1 MQAFEAVQGFMQDAA
16 ERIGLNGGLREALS
30 TPFREVWV
38 QVRFPMDDGSLGV
51 FTGYRVQYNNARGP
65 FKGGIRF
72 HPLVSIDEIRCFA
85 ALMTWK
91 TALADVPF
99 GGGKGGV
106 IVDPKLLSVA
116 EVERLARAYI
126 RAIAPV
132 IGPHED
138 VPAPDVNTNAQT
150 MGWMFDEWSALAG
163 YHPAVITGKPIS
175 VGGSLGREEATG
187 RGALI
192 VLDKIAEDRSLSRN
206 DTRVTVQGFGNA
218 GSWFAKLA
226 HQVGYPIVA
235 VSDSKATIVNEHGVD
250 PIAVAEHKRET
261 GSVADFPGAETRSPD
276 DIIDVPAE
284 IFVPAALE
292 EAVNEENCERLQ
304 AGIVVEIANYPTTP
318 GADRELNKRG
328 VTVVPDI
335 LANAGGV
342 VVSYLEWTQNMQHD
356 AWPLEK
362 VNRRLTDKLR
372 LATSQ
377 VTGRAEGQQIS
388 LREAAYELA
397 VAKVAEAEGDRGHQ

>member
-30 TPFREVWV
+30 TPFREIWV

-51 FTGYRVQYNNARGP
+51 FKGYRVQYNNARGP

-72 HPLVSIDEIRCFA
+72 HPMVSIDEIRCFA

-106 IVDPKLLSVA
+106 IVDPKLLSLA
-116 EVERLARAYI
+116 EIERLARAYV
-126 RAIAPV
+126 RAIAQV

-138 VPAPDVNTNAQT
+138 VPAPDVNTSAQT
-150 MGWMFDEWSALAG
+150 MGWMFDEWSSLAG

-192 VLDKIAEDRSLSRN
+192 ALDKIAEDRSLDRS

-226 HQVGYPIVA
+226 HQIGYPVVA
-235 VSDSKATIVNEHGVD
+235 VSDSKATISNPNGLD
-250 PIAVAEHKRET
+250 PIAVDAFKRET
-261 GSVADFPGAETRSPD
+261 GSVADFPGAKTSASE
-276 DIIDVPAE
+276 DILDVPTEVFA
-284 IFVPAALE
+284 PAALE
-292 EAVNEENCERLQ
+292 EAINEGNVDRLE
-304 AGIVVEIANYPTTP
+304 ASIVVEIGNYPTTP
-318 GADRELNKRG
+318 GADEELHKRG

-342 VVSYLEWTQNMQHD
+342 VVSYFEWTQNMQHD

-362 VNRRLTDKLR
+362 VNRRLTEKLR
-372 LATSQ
+372 EATGR
-377 VTGRAEGQQIS
+377 VTGRAEGQHIP
-388 LREAAYELA
+388 LRAAAYELA
-397 VAKVAEAEGDRGHQ
+397 VATVAEAELDRGHQ

>member
-1 MQAFEAVQGFMQDAA
+1 MKEAAD
-16 ERIGLNGGLREALS
+16 RISLNGGLREALS
-30 TPFREVWV
+30 TPFREIWV

-106 IVDPKLLSVA
+106 IVDPKMHSLA
-116 EVERLARAYI
+116 EIERLSRAYV

-150 MGWMFDEWSALAG
+150 MGWMFDEWASLAG

-192 VLDKIAEDRSLSRN
+192 VLDKIAEDRDLDRT
-206 DTRVTVQGFGNA
+206 DTRITVQGFGNA

-226 HQVGYPIVA
+226 HQLGYPIVA
-235 VSDSKATIVNEHGVD
+235 VSDSKATITNPNGLD
-250 PIAVAEHKRET
+250 PIAIDQHKKET
-261 GSVADFPGAETRSPD
+261 GSVADFPGAETHSPD
-276 DIIDVPAE
+276 DIIDVEAE
-284 IFVPAALE
+284 VFVPAALE
-292 EAVNEENCERLQ
+292 EAINEENCEQ
-304 AGIVVEIANYPTTP
+304 VKAKIVVEVANYPTSP
-318 GADRELNKRG
+318 GADRELAKRG

-342 VVSYLEWTQNMQHD
+342 TVSYFEWVQDLQSFFWSDDEIHQ
-356 AWPLEK
+356 K
-362 VNRRLTDKLR
+362 
-372 LATSQ
+372 
-377 VTGRAEGQQIS
+377 
-388 LREAAYELA
+388 LA
-397 VAKVAEAEGDRGHQ
+397 VIMARAYDNVARRARENECDMRTAANMLAIGRVAEATTMRGIYP